1 MRSLV
6 ALLLLGGCAVQ
17 RLEAD
22 KTALQSQ
29 DYAAIA
35 AEAPPCTGPTPECR
49 QAQEIRAEA
58 CRQLAVTGPAEAR
71 RGYLACA
78 VTAYRA
84 AATGPA
90 ASRPLLLNLGAS
102 ANDAITAGA
111 GDPAANAAAEL
122 LAADGLR
129 RTAPADP
136 EGCYFAG
143 SARLALALLAR
154 PDAGRCGILAALP
167 VTCRNAA
174 PVAGREAQSRH
185 LAAALDDQHRS
196 HGCP

>member
-1 MRSLV
+1 MRPLLI
-6 ALLLLGGCAVQ
+6 LLLLAGCAVR

-22 KTALQSQ
+22 KTALAAR
-29 DYAAIA
+29 DLAAIA
-35 AEAPPCTGPTPECR
+35 AEAPPCSDPRPECR

-58 CRQLAVTGPAEAR
+58 CRQLAAAAPAEAR

-84 AATGPA
+84 ATGPA
-90 ASRPLLLNLGAS
+90 APRPLLLNLGAA

-111 GDPAANAAAEL
+111 GDPAGNAAAEL

-129 RTAPADP
+129 RAMPADP
-136 EGCYFAG
+136 EGCYFAA
-143 SARLALALLAR
+143 SARLALALLA
-154 PDAGRCGILAALP
+154 PADAGRCGILAAVP
-167 VTCRNAA
+167 AACRGAA
-174 PVAGREAQSRH
+174 PVPGREAQSRR
-185 LAAALDDQHRS
+185 LAAALDDQHRR